1 MPTIIKKKPLVV
13 IFGRTNVGKS
23 TLFNCLTEKHQALI
37 SDTPGTTRDSNLGS
51 VRWQGKIFSLVD
63 TGGFMNFDFLRLKKI
78 KAETIDELVQK
89 QARDYLKK
97 ADLILFLVDAR
108 DGLLPQDM
116 TMAMI
121 IKRIIP
127 NKKKIVL
134 IANKVEKLSLTPAAG
149 DFYRLGLGDV
159 NAISALT
166 GAGTGDLL
174 DIILKKIK
182 APKDTEV
189 DLSYKRQLF
198 KKTHR
203 NEDETGTIKVSI
215 VGKPNVGKSS
225 LINAILGY
233 PRVLVNEAPHTTREP
248 QSAKFK
254 YKDQEFEFVDTAG
267 ITKHGHKV
275 DTLEKYSMEKS
286 LAAIQK
292 SNVAMLILD
301 ISEELT
307 KQDARLV
314 EEIFDRHKSLILVGN
329 KWDKIDERDP
339 KKYTRYIN
347 GELPFATH
355 APIQFLSAKNKLH
368 ITQLLDLIITVHN
381 QRYIQISDSQAEKLL
396 KMAVRKHRPT
406 KGKGTKYPRIYEFKQ
421 SGVNPP
427 SFMVQVGPRESLAD
441 SYLRFLENQLRA
453 KYGFW
458 GTPISMWVKKGRD
471 IHGLHN
477 S

>member
-1 MPTIIKKKPLVV
+1 MSLTKPLVV

-23 TLFNCLTEKHQALI
+23 TLFNCLVEKKQALV
-37 SDTPGTTRDSNLGS
+37 SNTPGTTRDSNLATVG
-51 VRWQGKIFSLVD
+51 WQGKTFSIVD
-63 TGGFMNFDFLRLKKI
+63 TGGFMDFDFLRLKKI

-121 IKRIIP
+121 IKKIIP
-127 NKKKIVL
+127 DKKKIVL
-134 IANKVEKLSLTPAAG
+134 VANKVEKLSIAPAAG

-159 NAISALT
+159 SSISALT

-182 APKDTEV
+182 APKDKVEV
-189 DLSYKRQLF
+189 V
-198 KKTHR
+198 KKEIDKTKSPSVVR
-203 NEDETGTIKVSI
+203 VAII
-215 VGKPNVGKSS
+215 GKPNVGKSS

-233 PRVLVNEAPHTTREP
+233 SRVIVSPIPHTTREP
-248 QSAKFK
+248 QSARFT
-254 YKDQEFEFVDTAG
+254 YKKSDFEFVDTAG

-275 DTLEKYSMEKS
+275 DNLEKYSMDKS
-286 LAAIQK
+286 LAAVQK
-292 SNVAMLILD
+292 ANVAILVMD
-301 ISEELT
+301 ISEPLT

-314 EEIFDRHKSLILVGN
+314 EEIFDRHKSLILVAN
-329 KWDKIDERDP
+329 KWDLAVDRDP
-339 KKYTRYIN
+339 KKYTHYIN
-347 GELPFATH
+347 SELPFATH
-355 APIQFLSAKNKLH
+355 APIQFLSAKNKVR
-368 ITQLLDLIITVHN
+368 INQLLDLIIEVNN
-381 QRYIQISDSQAEKLL
+381 QRYISIPDSALDRLL
-396 KMAVRKHRPT
+396 KSAVKKHRPT
-406 KGKGTKYPRIYEFKQ
+406 KGRGTKYPRVYEFKQ
-421 SGVNPP
+421 AGVNPP
-427 SFMVQVGPRESLAD
+427 SFMVQIGPRESLAE

-453 KYGFW
+453 KFGFI

>member
-1 MPTIIKKKPLVV
+1 MPIIKKKPSVV

-23 TLFNCLTEKHQALI
+23 TLFNCLVEKQQALI
-37 SDTPGTTRDSNLGS
+37 SDIPGTTRDSNLGS
-51 VRWQGKIFSLVD
+51 VNWQGKTFSIVD

-121 IKRIIP
+121 IKKIIA

-134 IANKVEKLSLTPAAG
+134 IANKAEKALATSAVSE
-149 DFYRLGLGDV
+149 FHKLGLGDV
-159 NAISALT
+159 NTISALT

-182 APKDTEV
+182 AVNDTDTKTEN
-189 DLSYKRQLF
+189 KKELF
-198 KKTHR
+198 KKTAR
-203 NEDETGTIKVSI
+203 NQIEPGLIKVSI

-225 LINAILGY
+225 LINAILGF
-233 PRVLVNEAPHTTREP
+233 PRVLVSDVPHTTREP
-248 QSAKFK
+248 QSARFK

-267 ITKHGHKV
+267 ITKHGHKS

-301 ISEELT
+301 ISDELT

-339 KKYTRYIN
+339 KKYTRYIY

-368 ITQLLDLIITVHN
+368 INQLLDLLITVHN
-381 QRYIQISDSQAEKLL
+381 QRYLEISDSQAEKLL
-396 KMAVRKHRPT
+396 KIAVKRHRPT
-406 KGKGTKYPRIYEFKQ
+406 KGRGTKYPRIYEFKQ
-421 SGVNPP
+421 SGTNPP
-427 SFMVQVGPRESLAD
+427 TFMVQVGPRESLAD

-453 KYGFW
+453 KYGFL

>member
-1 MPTIIKKKPLVV
+1 MSLTKPLVV

-23 TLFNCLTEKHQALI
+23 TLFNCLSEKKQALV
-37 SDTPGTTRDSNLGS
+37 SNTPGTTRDSNLS
-51 VRWQGKIFSLVD
+51 TVSWQGKTFSIVD

-121 IKRIIP
+121 IKKIIP
-127 NKKKIVL
+127 DKNKVILV
-134 IANKVEKLSLTPAAG
+134 ANKVEKLSIAPAAG
-149 DFYRLGLGDV
+149 DFYKLGLGEV
-159 NAISALT
+159 ISISALT

-174 DIILKKIK
+174 EVVMKKIK
-182 APKDTEV
+182 APKEKIEATDKKF
-189 DLSYKRQLF
+189 DLSKSP
-198 KKTHR
+198 
-203 NEDETGTIKVSI
+203 DVIKVSI
-215 VGKPNVGKSS
+215 IGKPNVGKSS

-233 PRVLVNEAPHTTREP
+233 PRVLVSPVPHTTREP
-248 QSAKFK
+248 QVGRFS
-254 YKDQEFEFVDTAG
+254 YKKSNFEFVDTAG
-267 ITKHGHKV
+267 ITRHGHKE

-286 LAAIQK
+286 LAAVQK
-292 SNVAMLILD
+292 SNVAILVMD
-301 ISEELT
+301 ISEPLT

-314 EEIFDRHKSLILVGN
+314 EEIFDRHKSLILVAN
-329 KWDKIDERDP
+329 KWDLAADRDP
-339 KKYTRYIN
+339 KKYTHYIN
-347 GELPFATH
+347 SELPFATH
-355 APIQFLSAKNKLH
+355 APIQFLSAKNKVR
-368 ITQLLDLIITVHN
+368 INQLLDLIIEVNN
-381 QRYIQISDSQAEKLL
+381 QRYISIPDASLNRLL
-396 KMAVRKHRPT
+396 KSAVKKHRPT
-406 KGKGTKYPRIYEFKQ
+406 KGRGTKYPRIYEFKQ
-421 SGVNPP
+421 AGVNPP

-453 KYGFW
+453 KFGFI

-471 IHGLHN
+471 VHGLHN